1 MSVLPTDPEFRAVV
15 VILATLAVVAV
26 FATADPLLR
35 AAFALAIV
43 TGGYLLW
50 SRGRR

>member
-1 MSVLPTDPEFRAVV
+1 MSIIPTDPEFKIVLT
-15 VILATLAVVAV
+15 ILATLAVVAI
-26 FATADPLLR
+26 FATADPILR

-50 SRGRR
+50 SRGKR

>member
-1 MSVLPTDPEFRAVV
+1 MSIIPTDPEFRTVA
-15 VILATLAVVAV
+15 VILATLAVVAI

-43 TGGYLLW
+43 TGSYLLW
-50 SRGRR
+50 SRGK

>member
-1 MSVLPTDPEFRAVV
+1 MSIVPVDPEFRIVL
-15 VILATLAVVAV
+15 VILATLGVVAV

-50 SRGRR
+50 NRGKR

>member
-1 MSVLPTDPEFRAVV
+1 MSIIPNDPEFKIVATA
-15 VILATLAVVAV
+15 LATLAVVAI
-26 FATADPLLR
+26 FATADPILR

-50 SRGRR
+50 SRGKR

>member
-1 MSVLPTDPEFRAVV
+1 MSIIPNDPEFRTVV
-15 VILATLAVVAV
+15 VVLVTLGVVAI

-43 TGGYLLW
+43 TGSYLLFQ
-50 SRGRR
+50 RGKR